1 MLAPGDADRSSK
13 MILLGVIVGLVIAA
27 VAIVLYACA
36 AVSSMD
42 ARSRERDE
50 FFREMHKEMHKD
62 LKEDADQSLHRDAG
76 REKLSD

>member
-1 MLAPGDADRSSK
+1 M
-13 MILLGVIVGLVIAA
+13 VIVGLVIAA

-76 REKLSD
+76 RENCRIDYCAFFLNKIY